1 MTSRPRCSR
10 AFEFRESQGADHA
23 TSQARHFCRHCGNRS
38 SGYRL
43 LQQQSSA
50 SRGATTPAGKVGYGI
65 RAPCIPDAVAQR
77 KVAMAGAVDPKQPLK
92 VAFQLP
98 LRNQAELTQLLHDLY
113 DTTSPRFHK
122 YLSVSEFTA
131 RFGPTVA
138 DYKKVV
144 SWAKSQGLSVTTTT
158 ANRRLVAV
166 EGSVEKINRAFK
178 VQISNYQHPREG
190 RVFYSADREP
200 DPAGLSVPLL
210 QITGLSNF
218 VLPRPMHQR
227 GRAAGPTG
235 HGSGPS
241 GEYLPSDMRAAYYGK
256 GPLTG
261 AGQTIGI
268 LSFDGYLASDVRLYF
283 SKTGMASK
291 ASAVIG
297 VTSATST

>member
-1 MTSRPRCSR
+1 MGDHDSTRLLGNLREPTMRH
-10 AFEFRESQGADHA
+10 FELA
-23 TSQARHFCRHCGNRS
+23 TSAAIAAIVVLGTVSCS
-38 SGYRL
+38 SNPP
-43 LQQQSSA
+43 SA
-50 SRGATTPAGKVGYGI
+50 RGANNTAAAKVGYGI

-77 KVAMAGAVDPKQPLK
+77 KAAMAGAVDPSQPLK
-92 VAFQLP
+92 VALQLP

-113 DTTSPRFHK
+113 DASSPKYHK

-131 RFGPTVA
+131 RFGPTPE

-144 SWAKSQGLSVTTTT
+144 TWARSKGLNVTTTT
-158 ANRRLVAV
+158 PNRRLVAV

-200 DPAGLSVPLL
+200 DPAGLAVPLL
-210 QITGLSNF
+210 QITGLSNY

-227 GRAAGPTG
+227 GRAASPTG
-235 HGSGPS
+235 PGSGPS

-261 AGQTIGI
+261 AGQVIGI
-268 LSFDGYLASDVRLYF
+268 LSFDGYLPSDVRLYF
-283 SKTGMASK
+283 AKTGMSSK
-291 ASAVIG
+291 VPIKNVLVNGFSG
-297 VTSATST
+297 